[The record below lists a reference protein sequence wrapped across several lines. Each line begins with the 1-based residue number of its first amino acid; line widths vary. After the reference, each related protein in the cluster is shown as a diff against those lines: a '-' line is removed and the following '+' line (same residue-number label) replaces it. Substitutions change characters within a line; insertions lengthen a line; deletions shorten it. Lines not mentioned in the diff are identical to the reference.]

1 MEDLLYLAL
10 VLAAFAAFVGLAR
23 ICDRIVGVD
32 DADGSAPESRGAAGV
47 TR

>member
-10 VLAAFAAFVGLAR
+10 VLAAFAAFVGLVR

-32 DADGSAPESRGAAGV
+32 DADGPVHESGGAAGV